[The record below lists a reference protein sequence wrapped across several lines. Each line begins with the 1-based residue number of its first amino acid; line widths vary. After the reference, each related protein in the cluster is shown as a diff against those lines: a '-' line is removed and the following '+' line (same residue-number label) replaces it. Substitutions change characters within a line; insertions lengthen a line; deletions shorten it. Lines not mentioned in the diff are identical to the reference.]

1 MKGFMYFNWTL
12 FLVYQRYF
20 NIYIGFQYRN
30 KCDYA

>member
-12 FLVYQRYF
+12 FLVYKGIQIF
-20 NIYIGFQYRN
+20 IGFQYRN